1 MTLQAI
7 NTPNLW
13 WPGFGLYNPNN
24 PSLGSRTI
32 LDAAGEYHA
41 IIFVAREAM
50 TISHVGWINGTATGS
65 PTVDIRIET
74 VDSTTGLP
82 TGTLWATNTN
92 IVTGTLTTNTWGV
105 YALTASA
112 SISYGQTF
120 AVKFLYNS
128 GTSII
133 VNDHFG
139 AILNQRGSWS
149 VANTGTPTIGASTNI
164 PMGLGSS
171 STAFYKLSG
180 PLPINA
186 LASTN
191 HNNTSSGRRGV
202 KFQLPFACRVIGAQ
216 FVRAASGSG
225 DFNVGIW
232 DDGGTEV
239 GSSITAYDFSGSGF
253 PNATMNCMLFD
264 TPVELA
270 ANTNY
275 RLAIEPTSATNCNM
289 YHMTVADAGIRSGLP
304 GGTACHLTTYT
315 SGGGW
320 DDSATTTIPWFDLI
334 IDQNHDGASSGG
346 GGQKVYGG

>member
-1 MTLQAI
+1 MTLQNI
-7 NTPNLW
+7 NAANLW

-24 PSLGSRTI
+24 PSLGARAI

-50 TISHVGWINGTATGS
+50 TISHVGWTNGAASGS

-74 VDSTTGLP
+74 VDSTTGFP

-92 IVTGTLTTNTWGV
+92 IVTGTLTANTWAV
-105 YALTASA
+105 HALTASA

-120 AVKFLYNS
+120 AVKLLYNS
-128 GTSII
+128 GTSVT
-133 VNDHFG
+133 VND
-139 AILNQRGSWS
+139 ANATLNQRGSWS
-149 VANTGTPTIGASTNI
+149 AINTGTPTLGQFTAVPI
-164 PMGLGSS
+164 GLGSS

-186 LASTN
+186 ISSATF
-191 HNNTSSGRRGV
+191 NNTSSGRRGV

-216 FVRAASGSG
+216 FVRAASSAG
-225 DFNVGIW
+225 DFNIGIW
-232 DDGGTEV
+232 DDGGAEV
-239 GSSITAYDFSGSGF
+239 GSSITAYDYSGSGF
-253 PNATMNCMLFD
+253 PNATMNHMLFD

-275 RLAIEPTSATNCNM
+275 RLAMEPTSATNCNM
-289 YHMTVADAGIRSGLP
+289 YHMTVGAADIRSGLP

-320 DDSATTTIPWFDLI
+320 DDSATTTVPWFDLI
-334 IDQNHDGASSGG
+334 IDQIHDGASAGG
-346 GGQKVYGG
+346 GSRQKVYGG